1 MRGLRPLL
9 PLALVSPLMIVA
21 AACWQEEDKSE
32 LTTPQPTVD
41 LSSLTLEDV
50 YSRLAE
56 AITRPGFVFHTLID
70 LKVDAQAYSLSG
82 SMEVWIDLQRDV
94 ARQEIRLRPDVGDLE
109 EHRETDLV
117 VGDASYWLTSGATVI
132 KRHALICHGSGSGAL
147 STLLGCRGF
156 TEDSSTHV
164 ETGAEYQGH
173 PAIALVTTG
182 ESFTSDENFAFTTRL
197 YLDEETFLPIASV
210 SDGTM
215 NDLPY
220 DIFMRFDNELLPTD
234 SLPSDF
240 FDPVALGYPYRHPA
254 EALDEADLDLA
265 IYWLGDRFSG
275 QEQYPALVLATV
287 YLDEERE
294 RVGYQAV
301 LEYWVEGSNTPGV
314 HLQEWDG
321 DDWTARWGDLVG
333 GGWWNDPCTERVEKV
348 LEEGQA
354 TIFMGHEE
362 WAVQASLPG
371 AQPPATAERECPS
384 APFDRFGAHAY
395 LGSTLVVIDAPSST
409 SGRRVEQS
417 PYNTAEGMDVL
428 LEGLKL
434 RR

>member
-32 LTTPQPTVD
+32 LTTPEPTIG

-82 SMEVWIDLQRDV
+82 SMEVWIDLERDV

-109 EHRETDLV
+109 EHRGTDII

-182 ESFTSDENFAFTTRL
+182 ESFTSDENFAFTTWL
-197 YLDEETFLPIASV
+197 YLEEETFLPIASV

-215 NDLPY
+215 NELPY
-220 DIFMRFDNELLPTD
+220 DIFMRFDNEFARAD
-234 SLPSDF
+234 SLPPDF
-240 FDPVALGYPYRHPA
+240 FDPVALGYPYRDPA
-254 EALDEADLDLA
+254 EALDNADIDLA
-265 IYWLGDRFSG
+265 VYWLGERFSG
-275 QEQYPALVLATV
+275 QEQYPALVLARV
-287 YLDEERE
+287 YLPEERR

-301 LEYWVEGSNTPGV
+301 LEYWVEGSDAPGV
-314 HLQEWDG
+314 GLEEWDV
-321 DDWTARWGDLVG
+321 DDWRARWGDLVG
-333 GGWWNDPCTERVEKV
+333 ARWWNDPCTERMEKV
-348 LEEGQA
+348 LEEGHA
-354 TIFMGHEE
+354 MIFMGYEE
-362 WAVQASLPG
+362 WTVQVSFPP
-371 AQPPATAERECPS
+371 AQPPATVERECPS
-384 APFDRFGAHAY
+384 VPFDRFRAQAY
-395 LGSTLVVIDAPSST
+395 LGSTVVVIDAPGFT
-409 SGRRVEQS
+409 SGRGAEQS
-417 PYNTAEGMDVL
+417 PYDSLAGMDVL
-428 LEGLKL
+428 LEGLKP